1 MSKRQ
6 TIVQVI
12 SPKGHRSLWSWLGI
26 SVLVLVGAA
35 TLASLALIPAVIVGM
50 GWLVWVAYK
59 AVRQYMARRRAEATK
74 PTPEATK
81 RNDEWDNY

>member
-1 MSKRQ
+1 
-6 TIVQVI
+6 
-12 SPKGHRSLWSWLGI
+12 
-26 SVLVLVGAA
+26 
-35 TLASLALIPAVIVGM
+35 M